1 MSTENVISRNPVTWP
16 HSGKQK
22 SRPGSKGVAMRA
34 STTVSLLGFLLVAS
48 QVGSGHASY
57 PCTSDADC
65 QYEGCND
72 KDCSTAVSTHP
83 NIGRCNG
90 GRWDAECTC
99 SWSCTCKTWGPH
111 GYLTTCAPKRD
122 CPDRYLFSHEG
133 MTAHFASL
141 PDSASY
147 DREPRALSGIATS
160 AIPATYA

>member
-99 SWSCTCKTWGPH
+99 SRMHLQPVMYVQDVGATWVSYHLCSEERLPRRIPVQPRRHDG
-111 GYLTTCAPKRD
+111 
-122 CPDRYLFSHEG
+122 
-133 MTAHFASL
+133 SL
-141 PDSASY
+141 CQP
-147 DREPRALSGIATS
+147 PGLG
-160 AIPATYA
+160 